1 MKKEDLYKAAIEKW
15 GVVSQ
20 VEMAVEEC
28 SELIQAIQKVKRSNT
43 IETNMHVCEEIAD
56 VEIMIEQL
64 RYIFDVDLIDQ
75 FKSEKLERLEK
86 RINVLQ
92 HATKF

>member
-43 IETNMHVCEEIAD
+43 I
-56 VEIMIEQL
+56 
-64 RYIFDVDLIDQ
+64 
-75 FKSEKLERLEK
+75 
-86 RINVLQ
+86 
-92 HATKF
+92 